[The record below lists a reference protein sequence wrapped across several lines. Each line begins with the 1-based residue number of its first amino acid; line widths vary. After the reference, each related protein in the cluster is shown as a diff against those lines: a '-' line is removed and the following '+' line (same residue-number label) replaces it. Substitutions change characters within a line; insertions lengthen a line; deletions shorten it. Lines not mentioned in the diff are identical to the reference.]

1 MSERGQQEY
10 LADMREAIVRI
21 QTYTSTIT
29 YGQFLADHKTQDA
42 VIRNI
47 EILGEAAKHVPAT
60 LTRTYPEIAWKSIAG
75 MRDKLVHDYFGVN
88 LDILHVSATV
98 CAAGRRSQCPK
109 APLRRG
115 PQRGSRVGVPMRGR
129 SERERAH
136 LVRSARH
143 AESIDGAEHSG
154 RIERV
159 MAGRHAA
166 A

>member
-29 YGQFLADHKTQDA
+29 YSEFLADHKTQDA

-60 LTRTYPEIAWKSIAG
+60 LTRTYREIEWKSIAG

-88 LDILHVSATV
+88 LDILWDVITTKLSV
-98 CAAGRRSQCPK
+98 LLKQ
-109 APLRRG
+109 
-115 PQRGSRVGVPMRGR
+115 V
-129 SERERAH
+129 
-136 LVRSARH
+136 
-143 AESIDGAEHSG
+143 DGI
-154 RIERV
+154 IEET
-159 MAGRHAA
+159 G
-166 A
+166 